1 MSWSWKGFWG
11 DDPVYRFNCG
21 PDFFHAGRSKVLEE
35 TEIISAQYYSRVLF
49 RPRRGSG
56 WTTSMTMGV
65 IWSLSG
71 QDWTPEPPVL
81 CRLRHRGP
89 GTPQHR
95 VRPPLPP
102 HPAEQETPPQGPYQ
116 IRQVTP
122 LARSPI
128 LRIVSLKDFWMGWSW
143 MGILKESCN
152 VKHPIELILDIAPY
166 W

>member
-71 QDWTPEPPVL
+71 QDSTPEPPVL
-81 CRLRHRGP
+81 CRASPHRGP
-89 GTPQHR
+89 GTLQHR
-95 VRPPLPP
+95 ARPPSPP
-102 HPAEQETPPQGPYQ
+102 QPAELETPPRVLCQ
-116 IRQVTP
+116 IRQV
-122 LARSPI
+122 
-128 LRIVSLKDFWMGWSW
+128 SLERER
-143 MGILKESCN
+143 ESCN
-152 VKHPIELILDIAPY
+152 VKYSIELILDIVPY